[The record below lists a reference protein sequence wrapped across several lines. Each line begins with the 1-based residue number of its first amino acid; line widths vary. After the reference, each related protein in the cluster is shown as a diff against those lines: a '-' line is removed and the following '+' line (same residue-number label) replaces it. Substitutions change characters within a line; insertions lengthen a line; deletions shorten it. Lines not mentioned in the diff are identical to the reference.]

1 MCLVVYVLCMST
13 IHLINYLI
21 GLSSVFSL
29 VILECRKDTSV
40 LNLFLE
46 NHMLVLMLPS
56 LSLLH
61 TFQKNDHLW
70 TLAIFYISS
79 YSISSDS
86 RADEL
91 LQVCVC
97 KKSRPQLNQEGD
109 TTPSNSSAIQKTFSA
124 IILL

>member
-1 MCLVVYVLCMST
+1 MFGCVCFVHVHHTPDKLSHRSIKCIFLGYSRMQKGYKCFEPIFRKSYV
-13 IHLINYLI
+13 
-21 GLSSVFSL
+21 SVDVTFF
-29 VILECRKDTSV
+29 K
-40 LNLFLE
+40 
-46 NHMLVLMLPS
+46 
-56 LSLLH
+56 LLH

-86 RADEL
+86 RADKL